1 MPGDGL
7 AASKKPDPASIRSSL
22 KAKLGD
28 EIAED
33 MAQSIRASL
42 ESMKTEW
49 VECSHCHKKTPFQI
63 PNMFER
69 VKAAQLVVSE
79 LEGKVGT
86 HREAPAPAKVN
97 LGDLGELSD
106 EQLLELLQ
114 APEPDV
120 FEESD
125 LAD

>member
-1 MPGDGL
+1 V
-7 AASKKPDPASIRSSL
+7 ASKKPDPASIRSSL

-28 EIAED
+28 EIAEE
-33 MAQSIRASL
+33 MATSIRAALQST
-42 ESMKTEW
+42 KIEW
-49 VECSHCHKKTPFQI
+49 IDCEKCKKRTPFAI

-69 VKAAQLVVSE
+69 VKAAQLVLSE

-86 HREAPAPAKVN
+86 HREAPAPAKVS

-114 APEPDV
+114 APEGAD
-120 FEESD
+120 EESEEHAD
-125 LAD
+125 LG